1 MILYWLHRKGSSS
14 MFMTRDWENKLA
26 AGDVYEICICKFAAV
41 LSVVAVNFECEMNDI
56 LLYLTS

>member
-14 MFMTRDWENKLA
+14 MFMARDRENKLA
-26 AGDVYEICICKFAAV
+26 AGDVYEICICKPAAV
-41 LSVVAVNFECEMNDI
+41 PAAAAVNFECEMSDI